1 MSSVTPF
8 ITLSIA
14 PCKLPSQAIHLWTME
29 KFNEILLRYWGYS
42 QFRPMQEEIIQSVF
56 DGKDTLALLPTG
68 GGKSICFQV
77 PALAMEGICLVV
89 SPLIALMKD
98 QVENLEKKGIKALSV
113 HSGMSR
119 REIDIVLENAATLHY
134 KFLYLS
140 PERLSTRLFTD
151 KLRGMKVSLIAV
163 DEAHCISQWGYD
175 FRPNYMKIAEIREL
189 LPNTPILALTATATA
204 AVVADIQEKLRFR
217 KKNVI
222 KKSFE
227 RKNLVYVVRETEDKQ
242 KLLVKLIEKIPGCG
256 LVYVRNRQSAKET
269 AALLVKN
276 GFSADFYH
284 AGLGHEAR
292 SLKQSQWKQGKTRII
307 VSTNAFGMGID
318 KADVRFVVHTDLPDS
333 PEAYFQEAGRAGRD
347 EKTAF
352 AILLFGPSDR
362 NKLEQRIETSFPP
375 VEEVK
380 LTYQSLCNYLQIPI
394 GAGKETVHDFKLQ
407 DFASHY
413 KFNALRAYNSLKI
426 LEMEGYLE
434 LTEEVN
440 NPSRLMFI
448 MDRDALYK
456 LQVANPDVDKVIKLL
471 LRTYPGLFSGFVKIE
486 EETLGKRAGIG
497 AERMQELIKQME
509 RMHVVQYFQKK
520 RTPLLIMMEERL
532 DQKNLRISPETY
544 RDRKLRFKQ
553 RIEAIL
559 SYAECT
565 SVCRSQQLLAYF
577 GETSGKP
584 CGLCD
589 VCKSSASAGIIDDE
603 QNQLAKIIQKTLQK
617 QPQTAEELVDSID
630 FSQEKSLAALR
641 WLLDQGKV
649 SADNGLLY
657 WSDAQ

>member
-1 MSSVTPF
+1 
-8 ITLSIA
+8 
-14 PCKLPSQAIHLWTME
+14 ME
-29 KFNEILLRYWGYS
+29 QFNEILLRYWGYS
-42 QFRPMQEEIIQSVF
+42 QFRPMQKEIIQSVF
-56 DGKDTLALLPTG
+56 EGKDTLALLPTG

-77 PALAMEGICLVV
+77 PAMAMEGICLVV

-119 REIDIVLENAATLHY
+119 REIDIILENATTQRY

-140 PERLSTRLFTD
+140 PERLSTQLFTD
-151 KLRGMKVSLIAV
+151 KLRGMTVSMIAV

-175 FRPNYMKIAEIREL
+175 FRPNYMKISEIREL
-189 LPNTPILALTATATA
+189 LPNVPILALTATATP
-204 AVVADIQEKLRFR
+204 AVVEDIQEKLRFR
-217 KKNVI
+217 KKNII

-256 LVYVRNRQSAKET
+256 IVYVRNRQSAKET

-276 GFSADFYH
+276 GFSADYYH
-284 AGLGHEAR
+284 AGLGYEAR
-292 SLKQSQWKQGKTRII
+292 STKQNNWKQGKTRII

-318 KADVRFVVHTDLPDS
+318 KSDVRFVVHTDLPDS

-352 AILLFGPSDR
+352 AILLFSPSDR

-375 VEEVK
+375 IEEIK

-394 GAGKETVHDFKLQ
+394 GAGKDSVHDFKLQ
-407 DFASHY
+407 DFAAHY

-426 LEMEGYLE
+426 LQMEGYLE
-434 LTEEVN
+434 LTDEVN
-440 NPSRLMFI
+440 NPSKLMFI
-448 MDRDALYK
+448 MERDELYK
-456 LQVANPDVDKVIKLL
+456 LQVANPDIDKIIKLL

-486 EETLGKRAGIG
+486 EETLGKRAGIAG
-497 AERMQELIKQME
+497 EKMQELLKQME
-509 RMHVVQYFQKK
+509 RMRVIYYFPKK

-532 DQKNLRISPETY
+532 DQKNIRISPETY
-544 RDRKLRFKQ
+544 LDRKTRFKQ
-553 RIEAIL
+553 RIEATL
-559 SYAECT
+559 QYAECT
-565 SVCRSQQLLAYF
+565 TVCRSQQLLAYF

-589 VCKSSASAGIIDDE
+589 VCKA
-603 QNQLAKIIQKTLQK
+603 LATVGL
-617 QPQTAEELVDSID
+617 TAEEERQIKSAIQKLLLDQPISAEALVDSIP
-630 FSQEKSLAALR
+630 FSPEKSLEIIR
-641 WLLDQGKV
+641 WLLDK
-649 SADNGLLY
+649 SMIKTDNGLLY